1 MLDIKHYGKIFLTVL
16 ALGLG
21 SYFHVDVGMALK
33 AIASIT
39 ESVPAPVAP
48 APVLVPDAGK

>member
-1 MLDIKHYGKIFLTVL
+1 MKQALLKHYGKIFLTVL

-39 ESVPAPVAP
+39 ESVHAPVAP
-48 APVLVPDAGK
+48 ALAPDAGK